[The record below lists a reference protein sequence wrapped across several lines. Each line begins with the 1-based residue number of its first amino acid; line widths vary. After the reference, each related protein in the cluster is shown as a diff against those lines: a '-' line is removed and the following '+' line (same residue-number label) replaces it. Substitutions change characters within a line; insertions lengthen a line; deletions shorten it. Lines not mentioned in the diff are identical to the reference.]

1 MTTVRLLVV
10 SESTSTASTVGCHCE
25 LAQIGR
31 LSESLRASPMDSDH
45 ETGNSTRS
53 VAGATRMPSDATD
66 DDEVR
71 ERGAFLSKRFHCG
84 QPNPVQ

>member
-1 MTTVRLLVV
+1 
-10 SESTSTASTVGCHCE
+10 
-25 LAQIGR
+25 
-31 LSESLRASPMDSDH
+31 MDSDH

-71 ERGAFLSKRFHCG
+71 ERGPFPPKRFHCG
-84 QPNPVQ
+84 QPNPVRVDLLVLVSVREASVSNR

>member
-10 SESTSTASTVGCHCE
+10 SESTSTSSTVGCHCE
-25 LAQIGR
+25 LRSA
-31 LSESLRASPMDSDH
+31 LSESLRANLMESDH

-53 VAGATRMPSDATD
+53 VASATRMPSDATD

-71 ERGAFLSKRFHCG
+71 EREFL
-84 QPNPVQ
+84 

>member
-1 MTTVRLLVV
+1 
-10 SESTSTASTVGCHCE
+10 
-25 LAQIGR
+25 
-31 LSESLRASPMDSDH
+31 MDSDH

-71 ERGAFLSKRFHCG
+71 ERGAFPPKRFHCG
-84 QPNPVQ
+84 QPNPVRLTFPGRSTLRQAYHRVEERSGRQKRACRARSGDAFA